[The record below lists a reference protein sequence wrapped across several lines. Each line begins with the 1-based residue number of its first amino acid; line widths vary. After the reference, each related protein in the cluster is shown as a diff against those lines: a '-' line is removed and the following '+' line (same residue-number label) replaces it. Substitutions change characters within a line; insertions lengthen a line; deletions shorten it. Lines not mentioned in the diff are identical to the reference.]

1 MLLNLRCLY
10 RCPLR
15 YLPICQT
22 VGNVS
27 ETAVPVL
34 VVDDKARAGELRAY
48 FAPGLCPFDIDA
60 LGEQPLVEALSR
72 VRPRLILLNPTVGG
86 LDVPEVCRFLRDVAR
101 IPFVL
106 VSPVADPE
114 GVIVGLELGADD
126 YVIKPY
132 DPRELAARVRAVLRR
147 YATNCAV
154 PESLDGE
161 NSASSVPVPFGEVET
176 RSRRDR
182 LKDRAARV
190 ARNAWTGGRRPLR
203 RSD

>member
-1 MLLNLRCLY
+1 MLNLRCLY
-10 RCPLR
+10 RCPPR
-15 YLPICQT
+15 YLLIHPT
-22 VGNVS
+22 VRNVS

-60 LGEQPLVEALSR
+60 LGEQPLLEAISR
-72 VRPRLILLNPTVGG
+72 FRPRLILLNPIVRG
-86 LDVPEVCRFLRDVAR
+86 LDLPEVCRFLRDVAR

-114 GVIVGLELGADD
+114 GVIAGLELGADD

-132 DPRELAARVRAVLRR
+132 DPRELAARVGAVLRR
-147 YATNCAV
+147 YATNRAAS
-154 PESLDGE
+154 ESLDSE
-161 NSASSVPVPFGEVET
+161 NAASSVPVPFGVVEV

-190 ARNAWTGGRRPLR
+190 ARNAWAGGRRPLH